1 MRAEA
6 PSGVLRNPGGGLP
19 GCRLGARPLTSHQEA
34 LRSSLAGCVVAP
46 DEREFETG
54 SALMRGSAWR
64 ALAAR
69 GSIQSIFPSASA
81 PTYTRYEACS
91 SADDAKA
98 LHPPRP
104 RRSGADSA
112 AKSSNQQIPCQ
123 ANPCTGALGSG
134 PIEISIPG
142 QWRPRLMSHS
152 R

>member
-1 MRAEA
+1 MKGNGWLASDEGRGSFRGIEK
-6 PSGVLRNPGGGLP
+6 SRGGLP

-69 GSIQSIFPSASA
+69 GSIFPSASA
-81 PTYTRYEACS
+81 PTHTRYEACS

-98 LHPPRP
+98 LHPTRP
-104 RRSGADSA
+104 RHPLARAERSRVREQIRQRNHQINKSR
-112 AKSSNQQIPCQ
+112 AKQTHVPV
-123 ANPCTGALGSG
+123 L
-134 PIEISIPG
+134 
-142 QWRPRLMSHS
+142 
-152 R
+152 